1 MTTANEHLKMKKGY
15 KMGKYKITD
24 EMLQDIEAYAE
35 DEYSLEDMF
44 DELNISKTLMKNEKI
59 QEAFE
64 RGLEKNYLV
73 YAADGMSDKDIV
85 DEFEI
90 TAEQCLLWGA
100 KHSEAIKEA
109 KQKIERDKS
118 HATKQFSDPL
128 YSGMVNII
136 KQNGNS
142 DTIISQKVL
151 GDDIQAIV
159 KKVKNGNADD
169 LITMLTTNILQL
181 QLFNGTVTQ
190 NLMGDA
196 GKQLDSFEKLSSMQI
211 KVMQETRKSIMAIN
225 EITNPKR
232 TTFIKEANQHNH
244 LHQENSQKKL
254 ENENELQKT
263 EQLEVP
269 AVVTDAEIIPLKD
282 KVK

>member
-1 MTTANEHLKMKKGY
+1 
-15 KMGKYKITD
+15 MGKYKITD
-24 EMLQDIEAYAE
+24 EMLENIEYYAE
-35 DEYSLEDMF
+35 DEYSLDDMF
-44 DELNISKTLMKNEKI
+44 DELNISKTLMKDEQI
-59 QEAFE
+59 REAFE
-64 RGLEKNYLV
+64 RGLEKNYLI
-73 YAADGMSDKDIV
+73 YAVDGMSDKDIA

-90 TAEQCLLWGA
+90 TAEQCLLWSV
-100 KHSEAIKEA
+100 KHSEKIKEA
-109 KQKIERDKS
+109 KQKIKDDKR

-128 YSGMVNII
+128 YSGMVNVI

-142 DTIISQKVL
+142 DIVISQKVL

-159 KKVKNGNADD
+159 KKVKSGNADD

-196 GKQLDSFEKLSSMQI
+196 GKQLDNFEKLSSMQI

-254 ENENELQKT
+254 QNENELQKVK
-263 EQLEVP
+263 QLEVP

-282 KVK
+282 KVQ

>member
-1 MTTANEHLKMKKGY
+1 
-15 KMGKYKITD
+15 MGKYKITD
-24 EMLQDIEAYAE
+24 EMLQNIEKYAE
-35 DEYSLEDMF
+35 DQYSLDDMF
-44 DELNISKTLMKNEKI
+44 DELNISKILMKDEQI
-59 QEAFE
+59 REAFE

-73 YAADGMSDKDIV
+73 YAVDGMSDKDIS

-100 KHSEAIKEA
+100 KHSEHIKEA
-109 KQKIERDKS
+109 KQKIESDKR
-118 HATKQFSDPL
+118 HATKQFSDAL
-128 YSGMVNII
+128 YSGMANII

-142 DTIISQKVL
+142 DTAISQKVL
-151 GDDIQAIV
+151 ADDIQAIV

-190 NLMGDA
+190 NIMGEA
-196 GKQLDSFEKLSSMQI
+196 GKQLDNFEKLSSMQI

-254 ENENELQKT
+254 ENENELQKV
-263 EQLEVP
+263 EQLEAP

-282 KVK
+282 KIQ